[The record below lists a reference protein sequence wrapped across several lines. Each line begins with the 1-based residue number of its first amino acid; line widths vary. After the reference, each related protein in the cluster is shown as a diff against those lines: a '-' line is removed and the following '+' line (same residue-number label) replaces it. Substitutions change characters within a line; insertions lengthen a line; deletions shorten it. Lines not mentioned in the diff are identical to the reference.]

1 MPSFRKLVPLVVVLL
16 LVGLLP
22 TALLACGGDD
32 GAGEKSTTVSS
43 SSGGT
48 RNERWVG
55 GLCAAVTGFEADLV
69 ARSQS
74 LSAVDTSDPKKTKE
88 SIVAFLE
95 AVQKRSVQL
104 KTDIQKLGDPE
115 VKDGKKIQAAFV
127 AAAGDVVKAFD
138 SALKTARGLDTSN
151 PAKLGN
157 DLIELGTTIEEAG
170 AEIEDTFGQI
180 DRDYDTTKITEVARK
195 KAECA
200 GLFE

>member
-1 MPSFRKLVPLVVVLL
+1 MPSFKGLVRLVVLL
-16 LVGLLP
+16 PLVAILAA
-22 TALLACGGDD
+22 ALLACGGDD
-32 GAGEKSTTVSS
+32 DGGDEKATTASG
-43 SSGGT
+43 SGGS

-55 GLCAAVTGFEADLV
+55 GLCAAVTSFEADLV

-74 LSAVDTSDPKKTKE
+74 LSNVDPSDPRKTKE

-104 KTDIQKLGDPE
+104 KTDIQRLGDPD

-157 DLIELGTTIEEAG
+157 DLVTLGTTIEEAG